1 MPAILTLAAIKVIE
15 KAVDELFDKAKARY
29 LGPAAI
35 DKRIYLGDFSAPKS
49 LPGIF
54 MAAAREEG
62 AVPDKDIIAHLTRNA
77 ANYLDA
83 YRSSTKAQVVK
94 DVQAFLQEAAA
105 KGVQTNVETVLGGKL
120 ADTWG
125 KVTNDVKRLID
136 TEASN
141 ARNMGAL
148 EGIIGVNTSQG
159 IEDPV
164 VYFVV
169 VRDEHLCDECKRL
182 HLLEDETTPKL
193 WYLSELKHGYH
204 KRKEAFPALGGE
216 HPHCRC
222 TLVTLMPG
230 YGFDEGG
237 MVKYVSPDHDEMEQ
251 QRGLKK
257 GVNQRLFPFDPTKV
271 SPTEQQAVNAW
282 QQFHHNEGVSRRDIP
297 LMSPEALGRALN
309 RLHGLTQT
317 RRGANGEREFL
328 LHRGMSR
335 DEISTDMGKI
345 FSHSRT
351 SWTPYHDVARGFAMD
366 YGGKTV
372 SAWIPE
378 SKIRSVPNQLGDV
391 MVNGKGRN
399 GMRGEGEVIVDPH
412 EAELE
417 RDYRKGPPIDFLERR
432 QKGGGIQA
440 IRARARASG
449 RGPGTGFLK
458 AEEPLEKSDWPT
470 SKYLAELA
478 RFGWVPTDRSAKHPT
493 FTNKWFTPARPL
505 ALKHSEMR
513 RIGIENM
520 ENSAKDVGL
529 IWDYDGLR
537 ANPKHPYAEHYRKQG
552 LLEPDPNAP
561 PPMKTWTPEGPH
573 KHVAIDTLV
582 STKPHLEAWQHLKYK
597 KLLADGQHQAVPPI
611 STMELEGQH
620 HVLDG
625 DEQLQAAKDL
635 GYTHVPVRAG

>member
-1 MPAILTLAAIKVIE
+1 MPSVLSLAAIKLIE
-15 KAVDELFDKAKARY
+15 RQIDMLFDKAKGRY

-35 DKRIYLGDFSAPKS
+35 DKRIYLGDFSSPKS

-83 YRSSTKAQVVK
+83 YRASTKAQVVK
-94 DVQAFLQEAAA
+94 EVQAFLQEAAT
-105 KGVQTNVETVLGGKL
+105 KGVETDVQTVLGGKL

-125 KVTNDVKRLID
+125 KVTGDVKRLID

-182 HLLEDETTPKL
+182 HLLEDEVTPKL

-204 KRKEAFPALGGE
+204 KRKEPFPALGGE

-230 YGFDEGG
+230 YGFGDDG
-237 MVKYVSPDHDEMEQ
+237 MVKYISPDHDEMEE
-251 QRGLKK
+251 QRGLSKSEDLEK
-257 GVNQRLFPFDPTKV
+257 IVLDPNAGYTLKHSMGEMENPYQDEQEPIVWGVRVTAHAPDGSQVGSALLLQHP
-271 SPTEQQAVNAW
+271 
-282 QQFHHNEGVSRRDIP
+282 HHADELEPYGIEVH
-297 LMSPEALGRALN
+297 EAHR
-309 RLHGLTQT
+309 
-317 RRGANGEREFL
+317 RRGIGSAMYAHAEK
-328 LHRGMSR
+328 
-335 DEISTDMGKI
+335 ITGKKVVQ
-345 FSHSRT
+345 SGYQT
-351 SWTPYHDVARGFAMD
+351 SDGNALWAGNAKLKQF
-366 YGGKTV
+366 GKT
-372 SAWIPE
+372 
-378 SKIRSVPNQLGDV
+378 
-391 MVNGKGRN
+391 
-399 GMRGEGEVIVDPH
+399 
-412 EAELE
+412 
-417 RDYRKGPPIDFLERR
+417 
-432 QKGGGIQA
+432 
-440 IRARARASG
+440 
-449 RGPGTGFLK
+449 
-458 AEEPLEKSDWPT
+458 EPLAKSDWPT

-493 FTNKWFTPARPL
+493 LTNKHFTPTRPL
-505 ALKHSEMR
+505 TLKHSEMR

-520 ENSAKDVGL
+520 ENCAKDAGL
-529 IWDYDGLR
+529 VWDYDGLR
-537 ANPKHPYAEHYRKQG
+537 ANPKHPYAEHYRRVG
-552 LLEPDPNAP
+552 LLEPDPAAP
-561 PPMKTWTPEGPH
+561 PPMKTWTPMGPH
-573 KHVAIDTLV
+573 KVVPIDQLV
-582 STKPHLEAWQHLKYK
+582 STKPHLEAWQHLKFK
-597 KLLADGQHQAVPPI
+597 KLLAEGQHQAVPPI

-620 HVLDG
+620 HVLEG

-635 GYTHVPVRAG
+635 GYTHVPVRSS